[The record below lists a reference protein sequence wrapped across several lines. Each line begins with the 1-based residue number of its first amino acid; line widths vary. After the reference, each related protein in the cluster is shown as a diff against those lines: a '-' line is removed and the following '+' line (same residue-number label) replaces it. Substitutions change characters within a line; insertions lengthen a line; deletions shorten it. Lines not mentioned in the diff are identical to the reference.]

1 MALIGAIYSLN
12 NILFTNPKL
21 IKIGLL
27 ESEKCSFCTI
37 YKEDLYHLFYDCS
50 YVRTFWK
57 RFCNWWSNLLSE
69 NLSSSLKDIIVG
81 ILNRKDILNYLIILG
96 KLCIWDRRRNK
107 SFQKFN
113 QFLHKVEA
121 KRETGGSLPQEIRNF
136 KTLGKD
142 GKHYHN
148 IFFIFYIFF
157 NYLFIYLFIFL
168 FYLFIFDTA
177 RREYVVGSFKIGTT
191 FFFLTNLS
199 SEM

>member
-37 YKEDLYHLFYDCS
+37 YKEDLYHLFYDCC

-69 NLSSSLKDIIVG
+69 KLSSPLKDIIVG

-107 SFQKFN
+107 SFPKFN

-121 KRETGGSLPQEIRNF
+121 KRKTEGSLPQEIRNF

-148 IFFIFYIFF
+148 IFSFFIFCFII
-157 NYLFIYLFIFL
+157 YLFIYLYFYFIYSFL
-168 FYLFIFDTA
+168 IPHG
-177 RREYVVGSFKIGTT
+177 E
-191 FFFLTNLS
+191 N
-199 SEM
+199 M